1 MLLVD
6 SLIDDWGIKM
16 KICFLGDINSSHIQ
30 RWTKY
35 FVEKNYDVYIVTLRK
50 KTKLTFD
57 GIKVFS
63 IKSNQKIRRH
73 GRLCAAL
80 NIYQFKRIINNIQP
94 DLIHAHEF
102 RAYGLLASWLNIHPM
117 VISAWG
123 TDVLI
128 HIKKSKIQKY
138 LVKKAIKN
146 ADLLH
151 VDGIKTWKTLEQ
163 LGASKDKIVRIYFGI
178 DTNNFNPKKRSNEF
192 RDQLGIGTS
201 PMIIS
206 TRQLYPIYDIE
217 TLIRAIPKVLKKVP
231 DAKFVIGSSGSQNES
246 LQKLAKALKV
256 DKNTIFTGRISDSD
270 FPHYIASSDIYVST
284 SLSDAGLASS
294 TAEAMACGLP
304 VIVTEDPDNREWIQD
319 GVNGFI
325 IPVKNPDILAEKI
338 IKLAKNEKLREEMGK
353 LNRKLITERNDF
365 NLEMGK
371 MEIEYKRLVNGN

>member
-1 MLLVD
+1 
-6 SLIDDWGIKM
+6 M
-16 KICFLGDINSSHIQ
+16 KICFLGDANSSHLN
-30 RWTKY
+30 RWAKY
-35 FVEKNYDVYIVTLRK
+35 FADHSHDVNIVTLSKVSR
-50 KTKLTFD
+50 LDFD
-57 GIKVFS
+57 GIKIFS

-231 DAKFVIGSSGSQNES
+231 DAKFVIGSSGPLRE
-246 LQKLAKALKV
+246 KLKDLTKELSV
-256 DKNTIFTGRISDSD
+256 YENTIFTGRISDEE
-270 FPHYIASSDIYVST
+270 FPYYVASADIYVST

-294 TAEAMACGLP
+294 TAEAMACRLP

-325 IPVKNPDILAEKI
+325 IPVKNPDILAERI
-338 IKLAKNEKLREEMGK
+338 IKLATNSKLRKEMGK
-353 LNRKLITERNDF
+353 LNCKLITERNDY
-365 NLEMGK
+365 NKEMNK
-371 MEIEYKRLVNGN
+371 MEEVYRKLIYTKL